1 MQDIN
6 PSFSDKMLKGRY
18 GIKKELM
25 VFLSVVFILG
35 MLLIGLLIAISADG
49 LFLSKYVVW
58 IYTINLAV
66 GLLLLLLILG
76 LGVIL
81 TIRWQ
86 QGYFGT
92 KLIAKLAMIFGLVG
106 VLPGAILYSVSL
118 QFVGRSIESWFDVN
132 VESALT
138 AGLQLGRSSF
148 EITQNEFL
156 EKSQNVVAKHGINS
170 HNRNDL
176 KRFCDLLDADQI
188 AIIKKS
194 EQVVTQSISCKP
206 QEIQAATLSQIQL
219 SELEENGKT
228 SSIQD
233 VSNTSENET
242 YELTAWILLS
252 NQDMMRFTKIL
263 DPNLVSNAQLV
274 QKAYGDYQE
283 KSLSRLGLKKM
294 YIGSLTLTMFL
305 ALFIAIFLALILGRQ
320 LARPLLM
327 LLRGTQAVAQGDL
340 SPKPQ
345 METPDELGMLTRQ
358 FNNMTK
364 QLSDARRS
372 LQESKEFSE
381 SVLANLT
388 AGVCVL
394 DTEYRL
400 LIANEGA
407 KRILEKDLL
416 QIIGK
421 PLSSFPE
428 LSHFEKTI
436 RESFKSSQVS
446 IGSEEQA
453 TKDLMQPASHNEGS
467 WQRQI
472 HLYANQEE
480 KENESP
486 ILLAR
491 GTALAGKQYII
502 VFDDITEVIA
512 AQRSIAWGE
521 VAQRLAHEIKNPLT
535 PIQLSAERIHQKL
548 SGKMS
553 EELEEVMTKGT
564 NTIITQVQAMK
575 TMVNN
580 FRDFGKKPSPNM
592 QMIHL
597 NELIT
602 EILGLYEGT
611 HIELKLDQTIPDI
624 LGDATQLRQ
633 VMHNIL
639 QNAIDAA
646 TEIHSDPEIQIRTET
661 VNFVSATHHAEK
673 LVRLSVADNGPG
685 FSPRILTRAFEPY
698 VTSKVKG
705 TGLGLAVV
713 KKIIDEHGARIELK
727 NRMTEQVIRG
737 ARISILFER
746 LAEKVTESHDL

>member
-1 MQDIN
+1 MNEPIAN
-6 PSFSDKMLKGRY
+6 FSDKMMTGRY
-18 GIKKELM
+18 GIKKEL
-25 VFLSVVFILG
+25 VAFITLVSVLA
-35 MLLIGLLIAISADG
+35 LLLLGLLTAISADAQ
-49 LFLSKYVVW
+49 FLSQYFVWLYTVNVV
-58 IYTINLAV
+58 V
-66 GLLLLLLILG
+66 GILLLLVIVG
-76 LGVIL
+76 LVINL
-81 TIRWQ
+81 TLRLR

-92 KLIAKLAMIFGLVG
+92 KLIVKLAMIFGLVG

-132 VESALT
+132 IESALE
-138 AGLQLGRSSF
+138 AGLELGRSTF
-148 EITQNEFL
+148 EISQREFL
-156 EKSQNVVAKHGINS
+156 ESGERLRSNYSMTTIQRNS
-170 HNRNDL
+170 ELQSLCN
-176 KRFCDLLDADQI
+176 KIDADQI
-188 AIIKKS
+188 SIINQLNHEFFS
-194 EQVVTQSISCKP
+194 VNCGHH
-206 QEIQAATLSQIQL
+206 EIIDTVINIETFA
-219 SELEENGKT
+219 ELNKNGKT
-228 SSIQD
+228 SLIND
-233 VSNTSENET
+233 VGTPNAEIYQLNAL
-242 YELTAWILLS
+242 YLLP
-252 NQDMMRFTKIL
+252 NQKIL
-263 DPNLVSNAQLV
+263 RLEKLLTPSLVENAKLV
-274 QKAYGDYQE
+274 QKAYSDYQE

-305 ALFIAIFLALILGRQ
+305 ALFIAIILALILGRQ

-364 QLSDARRS
+364 QLSDARKS
-372 LQESKEFSE
+372 LQESKDFSE

-388 AGVCVL
+388 AGVCVF
-394 DTEYRL
+394 DASYRL

-407 KRILEKDLL
+407 KRILEKDITQL
-416 QIIGK
+416 IGK
-421 PLSSFPE
+421 PLSFYPE
-428 LSHFEKTI
+428 LLHFEKTI
-436 RESFKSSQVS
+436 KDSFTANQVS
-446 IGSEEQA
+446 VGA
-453 TKDLMQPASHNEGS
+453 DDLTNILEIKNVGTNEKS

-472 HLYANQEE
+472 HLYDDLQNQE
-480 KENESP
+480 NVSP

-491 GTALAGKQYII
+491 GTELQGKQYII

-535 PIQLSAERIHQKL
+535 PIQLSAERIYQKL

-553 EELEEVMTKGT
+553 EEQEEIVAKGT

-592 QMIHL
+592 LPINL
-597 NELIT
+597 NQLIE

-611 HIELKLDQTIPDI
+611 QIELKLDRDAPDI
-624 LGDATQLRQ
+624 LGDPTQLRQ
-633 VMHNIL
+633 VIHNIV

-646 TEIHSDPEIQIRTET
+646 TEIHSEPEIQIRTET
-661 VNFVSATHHAEK
+661 VNYVGLVNQTEK

-698 VTSKVKG
+698 VTSKAKG

-727 NRMTEQVIRG
+727 NRMRDTVIRG

-746 LAEKVTESHDL
+746 LA